1 MRAVKLNHENSSVA
15 NHVLETGHHFSIDNL
30 EVLYS
35 LNKSKKMNV
44 LDILEGY
51 FIKESLLLQPGNVLN
66 EQTELINSPI
76 INPSLVKTVFPDKP

>member
-1 MRAVKLNHENSSVA
+1 MRAVKLNYENSSVA
-15 NHVLETGHHFSIDNL
+15 NHVLDTVHQFSIDNL

-35 LNKSKKMNV
+35 VNKSKKMNV
-44 LDILEGY
+44 LEGY

-66 EQTELINSPI
+66 EQTELINSPL